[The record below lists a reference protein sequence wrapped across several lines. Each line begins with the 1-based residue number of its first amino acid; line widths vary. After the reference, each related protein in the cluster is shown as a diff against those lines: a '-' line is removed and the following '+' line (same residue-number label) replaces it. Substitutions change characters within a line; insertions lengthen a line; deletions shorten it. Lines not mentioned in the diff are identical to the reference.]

1 MFIVFEGID
10 GCGKTTQA
18 KLFAKYLQKEGFQV
32 YLTREP
38 SDNRIGRFF
47 RENYLEKEASW
58 NVLRDVFM
66 FFADRAEHVELE
78 IEPALREGKIVVSD
92 RYYHSSIVYQYVGSL
107 RSRQKLSLKWLLE
120 TASLFPKPN
129 LVFIIDVDIETA
141 MSRIENRGK
150 YARYEFREYL
160 SELKGMFL
168 KLPEL
173 LRNETIYIVDG
184 IGAVDEVQNRIIN
197 SWKSFL
203 KENRELIQARTQS
216 SIS

>member
-141 MSRIENRGK
+141 MSRIENRG
-150 YARYEFREYL
+150 RYEFREYL